1 MIFLN
6 LILISILLLILLLVI
21 LLSIL
26 FLLTPL
32 FSKIPF
38 VPVRKKV
45 LNDIISALELSDK
58 SVLYDLGCGD
68 GRILFRA
75 HKLNPKVRCVG
86 IEIAPFPFF
95 WAKARK
101 FFNYSENVS
110 IIHGDMFKTDI
121 SSATHI
127 FLYLFPKIVDSLLP
141 KFEKELRPGVRV
153 VSCDF
158 QFSNKKPI
166 KTLNLKSNLHQINRR
181 LFIYEF

>member
-6 LILISILLLILLLVI
+6 LILILIILLVI
-21 LLSIL
+21 LFLGL

-38 VPVRKKV
+38 VPVRKKI
-45 LNDIISALELSDK
+45 LNDIILALELSDK

-68 GRILFRA
+68 GRILFSA
-75 HKLNPKVRCVG
+75 HKLNPKARCVG

-95 WAKARK
+95 WAKTRK
-101 FFNYSENVS
+101 FFNCSKNVS
-110 IIHGDMFKTDI
+110 IIYGDMFKTNI
-121 SSATHI
+121 SSATNV
-127 FLYLFPKIVDSLLP
+127 FLYLFPKIMDSLLP
-141 KFEKELRPGVRV
+141 KFEKELSPGARV

-166 KTLNLKSNLHQINRR
+166 KILNLKSNSCQLNRK

>member
-6 LILISILLLILLLVI
+6 IILILTPLFIVLFLG
-21 LLSIL
+21 L

-38 VPVRKKV
+38 VPVRKNV

-68 GRILFRA
+68 GRILFSV
-75 HKLNPKVRCVG
+75 HKLNPNARCVG

-95 WAKARK
+95 LAKALK
-101 FFNYSENVS
+101 FFNHSKNVS
-110 IIHGDMFKTDI
+110 IIYGDMFKTDI
-121 SSATHI
+121 SSATNV
-127 FLYLFPKIVDSLLP
+127 FLYLFPKIMDALLP
-141 KFEKELRPGVRV
+141 KFEKELRPGTRV

-166 KTLNLKSNLHQINRR
+166 KILNLKSNSYQLNRK